1 MNELI
6 GVVPLGEVPKLAVE
20 VIAANITAY
29 YKLPADILPML
40 PIPES
45 AFDEARLK
53 YNAGIL
59 INKLD
64 AIDFDGYSKIVAVIS
79 RDMFIPIFNY
89 VYGQAVQ
96 GGSLALVSLFRLDRN
111 ADGSIPSASLV
122 FERAAKLALHE
133 LGHLFDLFHC
143 NETKCIM
150 HFSGVI
156 EDLNKIPFYLC
167 RDCARRLP
175 RQG

>member
-1 MNELI
+1 MKEQV
-6 GVVPLGEVPKLAVE
+6 GVVPLGEVPTLAVE

-40 PIPES
+40 SIPES
-45 AFDEARLK
+45 AFDEVRLK

-59 INKLD
+59 INELGALD
-64 AIDFDGYSKIVAVIS
+64 FEGYDKIVGVIP
-79 RDMFIPIFNY
+79 RDMFVPIFNY

-96 GGSLALVSLFRLDRN
+96 GGSLALISLFRLNRN
-111 ADGSIPSASLV
+111 ADGSTPPTPLF

-133 LGHLFDLFHC
+133 LGHLFNLFHC
-143 NETKCIM
+143 NEIKCIM
-150 HFSGVI
+150 HFSGDI

-175 RQG
+175 R

>member
-1 MNELI
+1 MKEQI
-6 GVVPLGEVPKLAVE
+6 GVFPVGEVPALAVE

-29 YKLPADILPML
+29 YKFPADILPMR

-45 AFDEARLK
+45 AFDRVRLK

-59 INKLD
+59 INEFD
-64 AIDFDGYSKIVAVIS
+64 ALDFDGYSKIVGVIS

-96 GGSLALVSLFRLDRN
+96 GGSLALISLFRLSRN
-111 ADGSIPSASLV
+111 ADGSTPPASQFL
-122 FERAAKLALHE
+122 ERAAKIALHE
-133 LGHLFDLFHC
+133 IGHLFNLFHC
-143 NETKCIM
+143 NDTKCIM

-167 RDCARRLP
+167 RDCARRMP
-175 RQG
+175 R

>member
-1 MNELI
+1 MKEQI
-6 GVVPLGEVPKLAVE
+6 GVVPLGEVPTLAVD

-29 YKLPADILPML
+29 YKVPADILPML
-40 PIPES
+40 PILES
-45 AFDEARLK
+45 AFDEARGK

-59 INKLD
+59 INELD
-64 AIDFDGYSKIVAVIS
+64 ALDFDGYSKVVGIIS

-96 GGSLALVSLFRLDRN
+96 GGSVALISLFRLNRN
-111 ADGSIPSASLV
+111 ADGSTPPTSLY

-133 LGHLFDLFHC
+133 LGHLFNLFHC

-156 EDLNKIPFYLC
+156 EDLNMIPFYMC
-167 RDCARRLP
+167 RDCARRMP
-175 RQG
+175 R

>member
-1 MNELI
+1 MNERI
-6 GVVPLGEVPKLAVE
+6 AVVPLGEVPTLAVE

-29 YKLPADILPML
+29 YNLPADILPSRPL
-40 PIPES
+40 PES
-45 AFDEARLK
+45 AFDEGRLK
-53 YNAGIL
+53 YNAGKL
-59 INKLD
+59 INILD
-64 AIDFDGYSKIVAVIS
+64 DSEFDGYSKIIGIIS

-96 GGSLALVSLFRLDRN
+96 GGSRSLVSIFRLNKN
-111 ADGSIPSASLV
+111 ADGSTPSTALV

-175 RQG
+175 R

>member
-1 MNELI
+1 MKEQV
-6 GVVPLGEVPKLAVE
+6 GVVPLGEVPTLAVE

-29 YKLPADILPML
+29 YKLPTDILPML

-59 INKLD
+59 INELD
-64 AIDFDGYSKIVAVIS
+64 ALDFDGYSKIMGVIP
-79 RDMFIPIFNY
+79 RDMFVPIFNY

-96 GGSLALVSLFRLDRN
+96 GGSLALISLFRLNRN
-111 ADGSIPSASLV
+111 ADGSTPPTSLV

-133 LGHLFDLFHC
+133 LGHLFNLFHC

-175 RQG
+175 R

>member
-1 MNELI
+1 MKELI
-6 GVVPLGEVPKLAVE
+6 AVVPLGEVPTLAIE

-29 YKLPADILPML
+29 YNLPVDILPMRPL
-40 PIPES
+40 PES
-45 AFDEARLK
+45 TFDEGRLK
-53 YNAGIL
+53 YNAGKL
-59 INKLD
+59 INILND
-64 AIDFDGYSKIVAVIS
+64 WEFDGYSKIIGVIS

-96 GGSLALVSLFRLDRN
+96 GGSRALVSIFRLNKN
-111 ADGSIPSASLV
+111 ADGSTPSTALV

-175 RQG
+175 R

>member
-1 MNELI
+1 MKEQV
-6 GVVPLGEVPKLAVE
+6 GVVPVGEVPQLAVE
-20 VIAANITAY
+20 VIAANISAY
-29 YKLPADILPML
+29 YKVQADVLPMRTL
-40 PIPES
+40 PES
-45 AFDEARLK
+45 AFDDGRLK

-59 INKLD
+59 INKLG
-64 AIDFDGYSKIVAVIS
+64 AMDFEGYSKIVGVIS

-96 GGSLALVSLFRLDRN
+96 GGSLALISLFRLNRN
-111 ADGSIPSASLV
+111 ADGSTPNTSLV

-133 LGHLFDLFHC
+133 LGHLFNLFHC
-143 NETKCIM
+143 NEAKCIM

-167 RDCARRLP
+167 RDCTRRLP
-175 RQG
+175 R

>member
-1 MNELI
+1 MKELI
-6 GVVPLGEVPKLAVE
+6 GVVPLGEVPTLAVE

-29 YKLPADILPML
+29 YKLPADILPVRPL
-40 PIPES
+40 PEA
-45 AFDEARLK
+45 AFDEGRLK
-53 YNAGIL
+53 YNAGVL
-59 INKLD
+59 INILD
-64 AIDFDGYSKIVAVIS
+64 GVDFHGYSKIIGIIS

-96 GGSLALVSLFRLDRN
+96 GGSRALVSLFRLNRN
-111 ADGSIPSASLV
+111 ADGSTPSTALV

-143 NETKCIM
+143 NEPKCIM

-175 RQG
+175 R

>member
-1 MNELI
+1 M
-6 GVVPLGEVPKLAVE
+6 GEVPKLAVE

-45 AFDEARLK
+45 TFDEVRLK

-59 INKLD
+59 INELD
-64 AIDFDGYSKIVAVIS
+64 ALDFDGYSKIVGVIS
-79 RDMFIPIFNY
+79 RDMFIQIFNH

-96 GGSLALVSLFRLDRN
+96 GGSRALLSLFRLNRN
-111 ADGSIPSASLV
+111 ADGSTPQPSLF
-122 FERAAKLALHE
+122 FERAAKIALHE
-133 LGHLFDLFHC
+133 IGHLFDLFHC
-143 NETKCIM
+143 SETKCIM

-175 RQG
+175 R

>member
-1 MNELI
+1 MKEQI
-6 GVVPLGEVPKLAVE
+6 GVLPLGEVPTLAVE

-29 YKLPADILPML
+29 YKLPTDILPMR
-40 PIPES
+40 PVPES
-45 AFDEARLK
+45 AFDEVRLK

-59 INKLD
+59 INELN
-64 AIDFDGYSKIVAVIS
+64 AMDFAGYSKIMGVMS

-96 GGSLALVSLFRLDRN
+96 GGSMALISLYRLNRN
-111 ADGSIPSASLV
+111 ADGSTSSTSLI

-133 LGHLFDLFHC
+133 LGHLFNLFHC
-143 NETKCIM
+143 NEIKCIM

-156 EDLNKIPFYLC
+156 EDLNAIPFYLC

-175 RQG
+175 R

>member
-1 MNELI
+1 MKEQI
-6 GVVPLGEVPKLAVE
+6 GVVPIGEVPSLSLE

-29 YKLPADILPML
+29 YNWPADVLPVQ

-45 AFDEARLK
+45 AFDETRLK
-53 YNAGIL
+53 YDAGIL

-64 AIDFDGYSKIVAVIS
+64 KMDFDEYSKIVGVIS
-79 RDMFIPIFNY
+79 RDIFIPIFNY

-96 GGSLALVSLFRLDRN
+96 GGSLALVSLFRLSRN
-111 ADGSIPSASLV
+111 ADGSTPPNSLV
-122 FERAAKLALHE
+122 FERAAKIALHE

-143 NETKCIM
+143 NEAKCIM
-150 HFSGVI
+150 HFSGAI
-156 EDLNKIPFYLC
+156 EDLSKIPFYLC

-175 RQG
+175 R

>member
-1 MNELI
+1 MKEQI
-6 GVVPLGEVPKLAVE
+6 GVVPLGEVPTLAVE

-29 YKLPADILPML
+29 YKWRVDILPMRPL
-40 PIPES
+40 PES

-59 INKLD
+59 INTLD
-64 AIDFDGYSKIVAVIS
+64 ALNFDGYSRIVGVLS
-79 RDMFIPIFNY
+79 WDMFIPIFNY

-96 GGSLALVSLFRLDRN
+96 GGSIALISLFRLNRN
-111 ADGSIPSASLV
+111 ADGSTPSTSLV
-122 FERAAKLALHE
+122 FERAAKIALHE
-133 LGHLFDLFHC
+133 LGHLFNLFHC

-167 RDCARRLP
+167 RDCTRRLP
-175 RQG
+175 R

>member
-1 MNELI
+1 MKELI
-6 GVVPLGEVPKLAVE
+6 GVVPLGEVPSLAVE

-29 YKLPADILPML
+29 YRWPADILPMR

-64 AIDFDGYSKIVAVIS
+64 ELDFEGYSKIVGVIS
-79 RDMFIPIFNY
+79 WDMFIPIFNY
-89 VYGQAVQ
+89 VYGQAIQ
-96 GGSLALVSLFRLDRN
+96 GGSLALISLFRLNRN
-111 ADGSIPSASLV
+111 ADGSAPSTSLV

-133 LGHLFDLFHC
+133 LGHLFNLFHC

-156 EDLNKIPFYLC
+156 EDLNTIPFYLC

-175 RQG
+175 R

>member
-1 MNELI
+1 MKEQI

-45 AFDEARLK
+45 TFDEVRLK

-59 INKLD
+59 INELD
-64 AIDFDGYSKIVAVIS
+64 ALDFDGYSKIVGVIS
-79 RDMFIPIFNY
+79 RDMFIPIFNH
-89 VYGQAVQ
+89 VYGQAIQ
-96 GGSLALVSLFRLDRN
+96 GGSRALLSLFRLNRN
-111 ADGSIPSASLV
+111 ADGSTPPTSLF
-122 FERAAKLALHE
+122 FERAAKIALHE
-133 LGHLFDLFHC
+133 IGHLFDLYHC

-175 RQG
+175 R

>member
-1 MNELI
+1 MKEQI
-6 GVVPLGEVPKLAVE
+6 GVVPLGEVPALAVE

-29 YKLPADILPML
+29 YKWPADILPMRPL
-40 PIPES
+40 PES

-59 INKLD
+59 INMLD
-64 AIDFDGYSKIVAVIS
+64 AFDFDGYSKIVGVLS
-79 RDMFIPIFNY
+79 WDMFIPIFNY

-96 GGSLALVSLFRLDRN
+96 GGSMAVISLFRLNRN
-111 ADGSIPSASLV
+111 ADGSTPSTSLV

-133 LGHLFDLFHC
+133 LGHLFNLFHC

-175 RQG
+175 R

>member
-1 MNELI
+1 MKELI
-6 GVVPLGEVPKLAVE
+6 GVVPLGEVPILAIE

-29 YKLPADILPML
+29 YKLPTDILPMRPL
-40 PIPES
+40 PES
-45 AFDEARLK
+45 TFDEARLK

-64 AIDFDGYSKIVAVIS
+64 MLDFDGYSKIVGVIS
-79 RDMFIPIFNY
+79 RDMFIPIFNF

-96 GGSLALVSLFRLDRN
+96 GGSLALISLFRLNRN
-111 ADGSIPSASLV
+111 ADGSTPSTSLV

-133 LGHLFDLFHC
+133 LGHLFNLFHC
-143 NETKCIM
+143 NEPKCIM

-175 RQG
+175 R

>member
-1 MNELI
+1 MKELI
-6 GVVPLGEVPKLAVE
+6 GVVPLGEVPALAVE

-29 YKLPADILPML
+29 YKWPTDILPMRPL
-40 PIPES
+40 PES

-59 INKLD
+59 INMLD
-64 AIDFDGYSKIVAVIS
+64 EWDFEGYSKVVSVIS
-79 RDMFIPIFNY
+79 RDMFIPIFNF

-96 GGSLALVSLFRLDRN
+96 GGRLALISLFRLDKN
-111 ADGSIPSASLV
+111 ADGSTPSTALV

-133 LGHLFDLFHC
+133 LGHLFNLFHC
-143 NETKCIM
+143 NEPKCIM

-167 RDCARRLP
+167 RDCARRMP
-175 RQG
+175 R